1 MRCLCSEGLCV
12 QVGKVLGRTASLS
25 GWVPIPEL
33 PLSEDCGSLPGAHK
47 SLGFRVVPTP
57 THPPGAGTARSVLVA
72 RLREVGHCRRPVA
85 FSRDEEV
92 FPREGAALSAGR
104 LRYMNHH
111 LKMARR
117 LVTSGGMAP

>member
-1 MRCLCSEGLCV
+1 MKGCASRWGKSSVGQRLCR
-12 QVGKVLGRTASLS
+12 VGYQFQNCHLVKIAEASLVRTS
-25 GWVPIPEL
+25 LLV
-33 PLSEDCGSLPGAHK
+33 SESCQPP
-47 SLGFRVVPTP
+47 PT
-57 THPPGAGTARSVLVA
+57 PPGAGTARSVLVA